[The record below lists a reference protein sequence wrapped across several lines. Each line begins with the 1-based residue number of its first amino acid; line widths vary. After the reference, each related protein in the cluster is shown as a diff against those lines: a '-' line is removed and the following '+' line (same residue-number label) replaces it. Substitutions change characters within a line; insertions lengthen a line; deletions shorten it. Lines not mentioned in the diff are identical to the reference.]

1 MKNGKFGVGIIGCGV
16 IATAHAPAVQGEE
29 EAELVA
35 VCDIDEPKG
44 REFAQKYG
52 CSKFY
57 KDYNDMLKDPD
68 IDIVCVCT
76 PSGIHGECV
85 IAAARAG
92 RAILCEKPFEITR
105 DKISRMIDEIDKAR
119 VKCACVFQ
127 LRTYAHKRMVR
138 DAIKSGILGR
148 LTLAD
153 AYLKDYRAR
162 SYYKS
167 AGWRGTWELDGGGC
181 LMNQGVHGVDQLLW
195 LTGLEPESVFA
206 RADHLVRD
214 IEVEDTCVANIQ
226 FTNGAF
232 GTIVGATSCNP
243 GETRRWEIH
252 GDNGSICITGDTITH
267 WATAPIGSDEMAT
280 DSMPAVEQGKAEA
293 NNDNTKI
300 ALEGHSFLLKDLIQ
314 SIKEDRDP
322 YVVPREARKA
332 VDLILSIY
340 ESARTGKEV
349 KVPHF

>member
-16 IATAHAPAVQGEE
+16 IATAHAPAVQGED

-52 CSKFY
+52 CGKFY
-57 KDYNDMLKDPD
+57 KDYNDMLKDPEV
-68 IDIVCVCT
+68 DIVCVCT

-105 DKISRMIDEIDKAR
+105 DKISRMIDEIEKAR

-127 LRTYAHKRMVR
+127 LRTYAHKRIVH
-138 DAIKSGILGR
+138 DAIRSGILGR

-167 AGWRGTWELDGGGC
+167 AGWRGTWALDGGGC

-195 LTGLEPESVFA
+195 LTGLVPESVFA

-214 IEVEDTCVANIQ
+214 IEVEDTCVASIQ

-232 GTIVGATSCNP
+232 GTIVGAMAESPYSTICANSPPPERTPCSPISNITEYSGTYSIGTPCHRP
-243 GETRRWEIH
+243 GISTPHPAELRETYTVQRL
-252 GDNGSICITGDTITH
+252 GSI
-267 WATAPIGSDEMAT
+267 PS
-280 DSMPAVEQGKAEA
+280 
-293 NNDNTKI
+293 
-300 ALEGHSFLLKDLIQ
+300 
-314 SIKEDRDP
+314 KESSP
-322 YVVPREARKA
+322 
-332 VDLILSIY
+332 
-340 ESARTGKEV
+340 
-349 KVPHF
+349 

>member
-1 MKNGKFGVGIIGCGV
+1 MKF
-16 IATAHAPAVQGEE
+16 
-29 EAELVA
+29 
-35 VCDIDEPKG
+35 CDIDEPKG

-243 GETRRWEIH
+243 GEARRWEIH

-340 ESARTGKEV
+340 ESARTHKEV